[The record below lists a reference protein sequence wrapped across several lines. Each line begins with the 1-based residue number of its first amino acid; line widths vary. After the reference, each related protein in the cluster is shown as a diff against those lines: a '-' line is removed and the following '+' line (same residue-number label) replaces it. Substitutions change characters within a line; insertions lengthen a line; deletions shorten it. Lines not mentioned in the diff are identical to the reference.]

1 MARSTTRTFSRSSDA
16 LIRVVTDSTSDIL
29 PAEAQQLGIDV
40 VPLTVRFG
48 EEQFRDGVELG
59 PDDFYKRLP
68 TTPVQPST
76 SQPTP
81 EQFAE
86 VYRRH
91 IAAGDSVVSIHI
103 SEKLSGTLQSATLAA
118 QEFAPG
124 SVRVVDST
132 TVSAGMQ
139 FLVRSALADI
149 SAGRELD
156 EVEQTVKDRR
166 ARVGVYVLLD
176 TLTYLQRGGRIG
188 RAQGLVGGI
197 LNVKPLLCVRDG
209 EVHPEAR
216 VRKRQQG
223 IDKMVEI
230 ARAAG
235 RLDGLA
241 VFHCG
246 APELL
251 PLIEPRLRADH
262 PDADLIVGQLG
273 AVVGTYSGPGG
284 VGIGL
289 LRAG

>member
-1 MARSTTRTFSRSSDA
+1 M
-16 LIRVVTDSTSDIL
+16 IRVVTDSTSDIL
-29 PAEAQQLGIDV
+29 PAEAQRLGVDV

-48 EEQFRDGVELG
+48 DEQFRDGVDLG
-59 PDDFYKRLP
+59 PDDFYRRLP

-81 EQFAE
+81 DQFAE

-91 IAAGDSVVSIHI
+91 VSAGDSVVSVHI
-103 SEKLSGTLQSATLAA
+103 SEKLSGTLQSASLAA
-118 QEFAPG
+118 QEFPEG

-139 FLVRSALADI
+139 FLVRAALADI
-149 SAGRELD
+149 AGGCDVD
-156 EVEQTVKDRR
+156 EVAQRITARR
-166 ARVGVYVLLD
+166 SRVGVYVLLD
-176 TLTYLQRGGRIG
+176 TLTYLQRGGRVG
-188 RAQGLVGGI
+188 RAQGLVGSI

-209 EVHPEAR
+209 EVQPEAR

-223 IDKMVEI
+223 IEKLVEI
-230 ARAAG
+230 AAAN
-235 RLDGLA
+235 RPLEALA

-251 PLIEPRLRADH
+251 ELIEPRLRADH
-262 PDADLIVGQLG
+262 PGVEIIVGQLG

-284 VGIGL
+284 VGIAL

>member
-1 MARSTTRTFSRSSDA
+1 M
-16 LIRVVTDSTSDIL
+16 IRIVTDSTSDIL
-29 PAEAQQLGIDV
+29 PAEAERLGIDV

-48 EEQFRDGVELG
+48 EEQYRDGIDLR
-59 PDDFYKRLP
+59 PDEFYKRLA

-81 EQFAE
+81 EQFAQ

-91 IAAGDSVVSIHI
+91 VSAGDSVVSLHI
-103 SEKLSGTLQSATLAA
+103 SEKLSGTLQSASLGA
-118 QEFAPG
+118 QEFPPG
-124 SVRVVDST
+124 TVRVVDTT
-132 TVSAGMQ
+132 TVSAGIQ
-139 FLVRSALADI
+139 FLVRAALADI
-149 SAGRELD
+149 ASGCDLD
-156 EVEQTVKDRR
+156 VVEQRVRDRR
-166 ARVGVYVLLD
+166 DQVLVYVLLD

-223 IDKMVEI
+223 IDKMIEI
-230 ARAAG
+230 AGAAG
-235 RLDGLA
+235 HLDGLA

-251 PLIEPRLRADH
+251 GLIEPRLRAGH
-262 PDADLIVGQLG
+262 PGVEIIVGQLG

-284 VGIGL
+284 VGIAL
-289 LRAG
+289 LRAA